1 MHGTCSRTDCTA
13 EYPQEF
19 KPRAGFWELTF
30 NDRLNLRNTEA
41 TDQLLRP
48 ALDWA
53 LDELLGAGSYM
64 IIRQSNFTRR
74 YGFIIHCNAVDCL
87 DGLSAKLQYVAG

>member
-1 MHGTCSRTDCTA
+1 
-13 EYPQEF
+13 
-19 KPRAGFWELTF
+19 
-30 NDRLNLRNTEA
+30 
-41 TDQLLRP
+41 RP